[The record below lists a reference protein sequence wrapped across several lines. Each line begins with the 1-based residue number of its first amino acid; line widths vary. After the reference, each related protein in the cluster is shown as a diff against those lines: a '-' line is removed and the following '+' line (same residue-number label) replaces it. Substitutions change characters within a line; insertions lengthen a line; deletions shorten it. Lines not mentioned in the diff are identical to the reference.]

1 MIGSCLNRII
11 IYTFLG
17 IALLCSCEKKMK
29 VVKNENYE
37 QFAGKMIVMPTS
49 RMKAVYNGEM
59 VSELP
64 IKHFPS
70 RKEYNFIIL
79 CTSER
84 TIAVY
89 VRFSAFIDGMI

>member
-37 QFAGKMIVMPTS
+37 QFAGKMIVIGITYKTLS
-49 RMKAVYNGEM
+49 LA
-59 VSELP
+59 
-64 IKHFPS
+64 
-70 RKEYNFIIL
+70 
-79 CTSER
+79 ER
-84 TIAVY
+84 V
-89 VRFSAFIDGMI
+89 

>member
-64 IKHFPS
+64 IKHFPPGKS
-70 RKEYNFIIL
+70 ITLL